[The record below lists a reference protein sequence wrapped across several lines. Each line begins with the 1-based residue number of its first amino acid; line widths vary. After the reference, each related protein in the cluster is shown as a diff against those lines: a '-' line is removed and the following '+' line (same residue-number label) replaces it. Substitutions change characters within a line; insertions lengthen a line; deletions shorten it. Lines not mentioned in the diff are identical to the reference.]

1 MVGVEKEGD
10 DWDVDLGVVEDKD
23 FVDVSLE
30 VALVDFSLEFPLF
43 GFSLEFPLFGFSFGV
58 VVFSFE
64 LGLGGSHTIIA

>member
-1 MVGVEKEGD
+1 MVGVEKEED

-30 VALVDFSLEFPLF
+30 FPLF
-43 GFSLEFPLFGFSFGV
+43 GFSLEFPLFGFSLEFALVGFSFGD